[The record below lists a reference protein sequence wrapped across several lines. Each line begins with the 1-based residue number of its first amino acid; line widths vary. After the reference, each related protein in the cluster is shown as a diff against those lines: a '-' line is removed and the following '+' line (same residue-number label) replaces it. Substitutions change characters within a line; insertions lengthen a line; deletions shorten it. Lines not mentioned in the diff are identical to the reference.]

1 MLIEMKILTVRI
13 IGDSQL
19 VIKQLTGEYRCLS
32 DSLAEYHALATEL
45 LNRFMDL
52 TIQYT
57 PRSLNQEANEMAQ
70 VASGVKWHIL
80 ETYHGSERLIGF
92 DL

>member
-1 MLIEMKILTVRI
+1 MKILTVRI

-32 DSLAEYHALATEL
+32 ASLAEYHALATEL

-70 VASGVKWHIL
+70 VASGVKWHI
-80 ETYHGSERLIGF
+80 
-92 DL
+92 